1 MHVKRMLEP
10 AVIATVLA
18 TLAFSAQAG
27 RAKPAPGPAPECI
40 RYEYAVSCILFT
52 LHFQSKVHLVR
63 TADGLY
69 GRGIPYMVASA
80 LLGPWSLPWGPL
92 VTLHAIWA
100 NSRGGHDVTDEI
112 ADWLDTESA
121 E

>member
-1 MHVKRMLEP
+1 MSNLSLRWRTHLPRDGLR
-10 AVIATVLA
+10 AAL
-18 TLAFSAQAG
+18 SAGA
-27 RAKPAPGPAPECI
+27 RCI

-69 GRGIPYMVASA
+69 GRGIPYMIASA

-112 ADWLDTESA
+112 ADWLDAESA